1 MNTKLAETFE
11 DQGSAHLSRWARI
24 ETDFPL
30 TFLHSVWNVP
40 RERGDEPIPPF
51 WHARRLPTLFPRSH
65 LLIVLILSSSFLAYK
80 AMRREMNSRLNV
92 SGMTGKVAAD
102 KSP

>member
-1 MNTKLAETFE
+1 VNTKLAETFE

-51 WHARRLPTLFPRSH
+51 LACTQIANALPTISPFDSTHP
-65 LLIVLILSSSFLAYK
+65 LLIVLGGQGYAKRDEFPIEHV
-80 AMRREMNSRLNV
+80 RHGGE
-92 SGMTGKVAAD
+92 
-102 KSP
+102 SPGR